1 MRPRQPKVRAFVRQ
15 YPMEMRAGHLVIRH
29 DAQALLLNTGCP
41 VSVGR
46 RPTFEFLD
54 REIPALL
61 RYHGMTMERWSEIIG
76 SNIDVL
82 LGSDVLCHYAVAID
96 PEAGCVVFDDDSPQ
110 PHARCARL
118 ETVAGL
124 PVVEV
129 QLAGGRRR
137 MLFHTGATLS
147 CLRDVDTRAHPC
159 VGVARDC
166 YPGLGEFATELR
178 QVPFV
183 FGDQPVSLECGQ
195 LPAPLERALRATD
208 IDGIVGTNLLR
219 TFSVAWGPRFSEL
232 RLATRGTSTTPARVA
247 RFAMIHQIGQ
257 IGRAS

>member
-1 MRPRQPKVRAFVRQ
+1 MLRTFVRR
-15 YPMEMRAGHLVIRH
+15 YPMELRQGHLVVYH

-41 VSVGR
+41 VSIGH
-46 RPTFEFLD
+46 RPSFQFLD
-54 REIPALL
+54 REIPALQ
-61 RYHGMTMERWSEIIG
+61 RYHGMTVEQWSEVIG
-76 SNIDVL
+76 INIDVV
-82 LGSDVLCHYAVAID
+82 LGSDVLGSSAVAID
-96 PEAGCVVFDDDSPQ
+96 PEAGRVVFDDDAAR
-110 PHARCARL
+110 PHARSARL
-118 ETVAGL
+118 ETVAGM

-129 QLAGGRRR
+129 GMAGGKRRV
-137 MLFHTGATLS
+137 LFHTGATLS

-159 VGVARDC
+159 VGVARDS

-178 QVPFV
+178 QVPLV

-219 TFSVAWGPRFSEL
+219 TFAVGWGPRFSEL
-232 RLATRGTSTTPARVA
+232 RLAARDTFTAPVRLA
-247 RFAMIHQIGQ
+247 RFAGVHQ